1 MRALRHQV
9 ELCHIDDIAKHP
21 PGTSRRYK
29 VAFAFVGARHIVPK
43 GHVSPCPQTRIAFE
57 ILEKEII
64 VYRLFLRNNAHLWPF
79 SSSNPHLWG
88 YHKGN
93 FPIERSSRNLFG
105 SPATVYISTRRVQQL
120 LCLSPIRNSLERPV
134 VKASMIP
141 LWDNA
146 APQRHGSSSWT
157 KYG

>member
-29 VAFAFVGARHIVPK
+29 VAFAFVGARHIVPE
-43 GHVSPCPQTRIAFE
+43 GYVSPCPQTRIAFE
-57 ILEKEII
+57 ILGKEII

-105 SPATVYISTRRVQQL
+105 LAGDCVYKHTEGSAVAVPFTYPQFPGTTR
-120 LCLSPIRNSLERPV
+120 C
-134 VKASMIP
+134 
-141 LWDNA
+141 
-146 APQRHGSSSWT
+146 
-157 KYG
+157 